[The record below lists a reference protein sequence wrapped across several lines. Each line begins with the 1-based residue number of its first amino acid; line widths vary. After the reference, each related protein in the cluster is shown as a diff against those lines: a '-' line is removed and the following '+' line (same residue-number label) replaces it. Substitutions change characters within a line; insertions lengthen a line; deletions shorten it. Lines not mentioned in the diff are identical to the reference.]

1 MRAAALAG
9 AMLALGL
16 ILGGLVGFSSGG
28 GRTLTFT
35 TTAVIPTT
43 VITTEARLTTVE
55 VVRTQLTTSI
65 TTVTQTVTAFPM
77 PMIGETYSLKV
88 IDVVVDRVVD
98 IAHDYYI
105 FLLEASYKGS
115 KSWNF
120 NMFYLNLVS
129 DKGYKYSIALSLAAR
144 QYLGAIELKDGE
156 IAKGQVS
163 FKLPKGEVPSK
174 LIYEDK
180 LRGIKIEINDIP
192 PPSRQV
198 SWIYFAETTILT
210 GYSVI
215 WASAM
220 VETPGAY
227 YSGEDVN
234 VELRVKYLRIIGNP
248 DSITVTSIMVDKFE
262 IVRMDP
268 RLPISL
274 KDGEEVTIKMVLRV
288 PLEGYKGNLRITIK
302 T

>member
-1 MRAAALAG
+1 M
-9 AMLALGL
+9 
-16 ILGGLVGFSSGG
+16 
-28 GRTLTFT
+28 
-35 TTAVIPTT
+35 
-43 VITTEARLTTVE
+43 
-55 VVRTQLTTSI
+55 
-65 TTVTQTVTAFPM
+65 TVTHIVTAFPT
-77 PMIGETYSLKV
+77 PMVSETYSLKV
-88 IDVVVDRVVD
+88 LEVVVDRVFD

-105 FLLEASYKGS
+105 FLLEASYKGGR
-115 KSWNF
+115 SWNF
-120 NMFYLNLVS
+120 NMFYLYLEG
-129 DKGYKYSIALSLAAR
+129 DKGNKYSIALSLAAR

-180 LRGIKIEINDIP
+180 LWGIKIEIKDIP
-192 PPSRQV
+192 SPSRQV

-210 GYSVI
+210 GYSVV
-215 WASAM
+215 WAYGM

-227 YSGEDVN
+227 YSGENVN
-234 VELRVKYLRIIGNP
+234 VELRIWYRRIIGNP

-262 IVRMDP
+262 IVRTDP

-288 PLEGYKGNLRITIK
+288 PLEGYKGNLKITIK